1 MLQPNDHFQADPDV
15 LFTQLGD
22 NEGVLLHLATQY
34 YYSLNET
41 GLAIWKGVTDGMSLG
56 DVATALRQEYEIEE
70 AGAWQHVNDFVMH
83 LRKMKLLTEVS
94 GSVSHPE

>member
-1 MLQPNDHFQADPDV
+1 MMQPHDHFAADPEV

-41 GLAIWKGVTDGMSLG
+41 GLAIWRGVTDGMSLKE
-56 DVATALRQEYEIEE
+56 VADAIRQEYEIDEE
-70 AGAWQHVNDFVMH
+70 GAWQHVRDFVMH
-83 LRKMKLLTEVS
+83 LRKMKLVTEATGPVDS
-94 GSVSHPE
+94 